1 MRMSSAMRR
10 LDTRRQHGFTYLWL
24 LFVLAAGAT
33 GLAGLGQRAS
43 AAAHRDREAELIFRG
58 QAIAHAL
65 STYWSATPGDAKTL
79 PATLDDLLEDRRGPR
94 LVRHLRQLY
103 ADPFTGQT
111 DWVLIRNAT
120 GRIAGV
126 RSRAEVAAMRV
137 VDLPLPV
144 RGRPA
149 RVSDRAFM
157 FQQST
162 GVAGAA
168 ASAASAAVPGRAVL
182 PPDRAASAE
191 PD

>member
-1 MRMSSAMRR
+1 MRMSSAMHR
-10 LDTRRQHGFTYLWL
+10 LDTRRQRGFTYLWL

-43 AAAHRDREAELIFRG
+43 VAAHRDREAELMFRG

-65 STYWSATPGDAKTL
+65 STYWSATPGDLKLL
-79 PATLDDLLEDRRGPR
+79 PTTLDDLLEDRRGPR
-94 LVRHLRQLY
+94 TVRHLRQRY
-103 ADPFTGQT
+103 ADPFTGQA
-111 DWVLIRNAT
+111 DWVLIRNEA

-144 RGRPA
+144 RDRPA
-149 RVSDRAFM
+149 RVSDRVFM
-157 FQQST
+157 FQEPAA
-162 GVAGAA
+162 VAGAA
-168 ASAASAAVPGRAVL
+168 SSAPGRAAI
-182 PPDRAASAE
+182 PPDRAASAD